1 MWFSANQIPATFR
14 SGVAL
19 PVIGRS
25 AVTWSKSWVTLDLR
39 YISKFPSKID
49 TKFPQPTYYYDNNRP
64 PSTRSPCVTLLSR
77 RAQFGR

>member
-64 PSTRSPCVTLLSR
+64 PLYKITLCNFVVPTRSVR
-77 RAQFGR
+77 